1 LNEDTFRIRFLQ
13 GNRDRREIYA
23 VVDRGGVGYG
33 YGPLPLEQVDTS
45 LFGGPS
51 RPSRM
56 GPGDPALAASLAAR
70 ADDFHDLEDFFRFY
84 GYPPDVV
91 DWVEATDLRGV
102 TGTSQTSFQD
112 GGRDIDEV
120 IDRLGVDS
128 VALYQA
134 SDGEIVDPS
143 GFDPEGNPLFY
154 PRFWHN
160 WAIGDLS
167 GWRAINPR
175 NYRFKAWLSFHS

>member
-1 LNEDTFRIRFLQ
+1 LTEDTFPIRFLQ
-13 GNRDRREIYA
+13 NNSDRRQIYA
-23 VVDRGGVGYG
+23 VVERDGHGFG
-33 YGPLPLEQVDTS
+33 YGPLALEQIS
-45 LFGGPS
+45 RRLLGGPS
-51 RPSRM
+51 RPSRL
-56 GPGDPALAASLAAR
+56 GPGDPGLAASLAAR
-70 ADDFHDLEDFFRFY
+70 AHQFHDLDDFYRFY

-91 DWVEATDLRGV
+91 DWVEATDLSGSGV
-102 TGTSQTSFQD
+102 VSLGWFQD

-134 SDGEIVDPS
+134 SDGEIADP
-143 GFDPEGNPLFY
+143 GRYDPEGNPLFY
-154 PRFWHN
+154 PEFWEN